1 MRTPPYHNGSEGAP
15 ADWGGQWRPDAQGV
29 SIDGTAPASTT
40 GEHPTLTSVIG
51 EFVGGRSWPGF
62 ARTKGPPEWGVAQL
76 AERLAVNQEVG
87 GSSPPAPVR
96 CLSRGSDLRDI
107 AVIGAGAAGT
117 MAAIFAASAGTRVV
131 LFERTR
137 DGGRKI
143 LISGGGRCNVLPA
156 RLDEGRFVTDSSP
169 NTLRRIVRS
178 WPLAEQIS
186 FFERELSIGDCIPL
200 ARLSLSQYIDCMA
213 LLLGFRLFRLAFLS
227 HAFQLL
233 HDAFAEHLLHD
244 LVSREFAHVL
254 GEPVLL
260 SALGGINHV

>member
-15 ADWGGQWRPDAQGV
+15 ADWGWQWLPDAQGV

-156 RLDEGRFVTDSSP
+156 RLDEGQASSP
-169 NTLRRIVRS
+169 IPRRTRSEPNRALRTSRRVPVVGGSTSRRDRRS
-178 WPLAEQIS
+178 MPT
-186 FFERELSIGDCIPL
+186 R
-200 ARLSLSQYIDCMA
+200 
-213 LLLGFRLFRLAFLS
+213 
-227 HAFQLL
+227 
-233 HDAFAEHLLHD
+233 
-244 LVSREFAHVL
+244 
-254 GEPVLL
+254 
-260 SALGGINHV
+260 